1 MVCGQG
7 SARARDKSLEFEQK
21 LEAVAGFFML
31 KEVWV
36 LNRVNR
42 YRKEKLGIAIIDLE
56 SNI

>member
-7 SARARDKSLEFEQK
+7 SARAGDKSLELQQELK
-21 LEAVAGFFML
+21 AVAGFFML